1 MLLFTNDLQSPTPGL
16 SHGALLLQDLLPVV
30 FLSPFFLLLIFIPLF
45 SLSLFQSL
53 NNGQLFM
60 KNNLSNSLKVL
71 SFHIPCFGRGLIFS
85 TQSKLSRYFL
95 RQGQLISLSDLLL
108 KLHLQEFP
116 GGLLVKT
123 SPPKAGRGASSNP
136 GQGVKIPHALGPKNK
151 NIKQEKYCNKIQ

>member
-30 FLSPFFLLLIFIPLF
+30 FLSSFFLLLIFIPLF

-53 NNGQLFM
+53 NNGQMFM

-95 RQGQLISLSDLLL
+95 RQSQLISLSDLLL

-116 GGLLVKT
+116 GGLLGKT
-123 SPPKAGRGASSNP
+123 SPPMHGGV
-136 GQGVKIPHALGPKNK
+136 GLILGWGVKIPHALGPKNQ